1 MFDLFRSR
9 ARIVRWGLG
18 ALLMLVAISM
28 VVTLIPGWGS
38 IPAERDQPVA
48 EIGDEV
54 LTQREVHLQIQAAMR
69 NNAFPREMAYIYVP
83 QLVDQMITDRL
94 LAYEAER
101 LGFRVTERDVA
112 QTIGSLFPQ
121 LFQDGKFVGR
131 DVYVNYLAQQN
142 LTVEQFEANVR
153 KQMLLTRLQNLAA
166 EGAIVTPDEIE
177 REYRRRFQRVKLEY
191 IAIPASKVR
200 AEVKLSPEEIRSF
213 FEQNRGLFQ
222 IPEKR
227 SFDLLLIDEVKVGER
242 IQIPEAQLRAAY
254 QQRQEQYR
262 TPERVHVRH
271 ILLKTA
277 EKPKEEI
284 PKIRARAEELLKQLR
299 AGTDFAELAKKN
311 SEDPGSAEK
320 GGDLGWIV
328 RGQTVKAFE
337 DTAFSLKPKELSGVI
352 STEYGFHILQVL
364 AREEARLRPF
374 EEVREEL
381 ARELKRQRVFEL
393 MQNLADQAVAELN
406 KAPMQAAEV
415 AARLN
420 VPLIR
425 VEKAAASDP
434 IPGLTVGSEQVH
446 QALAGLTKG
455 RATPPI
461 QIENNK
467 LVVAVLR
474 EVFPARPAELAEVEN
489 QVREQLLNRRL
500 QSLVDQRA
508 REILEKAR
516 AAGGDLRKVAQ
527 ATGFEFRTTQ
537 EFGPDGAADGI
548 GPASSVIEA
557 FLKPVGEVFGPVVM
571 GDQRFVCK
579 VAART
584 DADMSKL
591 AEQRSAIL
599 NDLKA
604 RKARER
610 SELFVD
616 SIRTRLVREGKVKIH
631 EDVIRRIASAY
642 ST

>member
-9 ARIVRWGLG
+9 ARVVRWGLS
-18 ALLMLVAISM
+18 ALLMLVAVSM

-38 IPAERDQPVA
+38 IPTERDQPVA

-69 NNAFPREMAYIYVP
+69 NNAFPREMAYVYVP

-101 LGFRVTERDVA
+101 LGFRVTEADVA
-112 QTIGSLFPQ
+112 RTIGSLFPQ

-131 DVYVNYLAQQN
+131 EIYVNYLAQQN

-166 EGAIVTPDEIE
+166 EGAIVTPEEIE
-177 REYRRRFQRVKLEY
+177 REFRRRFQRVKLEY
-191 IAIPASKVR
+191 IVIPAAKLR
-200 AEVKLSPEEIRSF
+200 AEVKVTPEEIRDY
-213 FEQNRGLFQ
+213 FERNRALFQ

-227 SFDLLLIDEVKVGER
+227 SFDVLVMDEVKIGER
-242 IQIPEAQLRAAY
+242 IEIPEAQLRAAY

-271 ILLKTA
+271 ILLKTT
-277 EKPKEEI
+277 EKPNEEI

-299 AGTDFAELAKKN
+299 AGADFAELAKKN
-311 SEDPGSAEK
+311 SEDPGSAGQ

-337 DTAFSLKPKELSGVI
+337 DVAFTLKPKELSGVI

-364 AREEARLRPF
+364 AREPARLKPF
-374 EEVREEL
+374 EEVKDEL
-381 ARELKRQRVFEL
+381 SRDLKRQQVFEL
-393 MQNLADQAVAELN
+393 MQKLADQAVAELN
-406 KAPMQAAEV
+406 KTPMQAPEV
-415 AARLN
+415 AARLG
-420 VPLIR
+420 VPVIR
-425 VEKAAASDP
+425 VEKASASDP
-434 IPGLTVGSEQVH
+434 IPGLPVGAEQIH
-446 QALAGLTKG
+446 QALTGAGKG

-461 QIENNK
+461 PIENNK

-489 QVREQLLNRRL
+489 QVRQQLVTRKL
-500 QSLVDQRA
+500 QSLLDQRA
-508 REILEKAR
+508 GEILEKAR
-516 AAGGDLRKVAQ
+516 SAGGDLRKVAQ

-557 FLKPVGEVFGPVVM
+557 FLKPVGEIFGPVTM
-571 GDQRFVCK
+571 GEQRFVCK

-584 DADMSKL
+584 DADMKKL
-591 AEQRSAIL
+591 AEQRAAIL
-599 NDLKA
+599 NELKT

-610 SELFVD
+610 GELFID

>member
-213 FEQNRGLFQ
+213 FEQNRALFQ

-299 AGTDFAELAKKN
+299 AGAEFAELAKKN

-461 QIENNK
+461 QIETNK

>member
-38 IPAERDQPVA
+38 IPAERDKPVA

-83 QLVDQMITDRL
+83 QLVDQMITERL

-101 LGFRVTERDVA
+101 LGFRVTEADVA
-112 QTIGSLFPQ
+112 QTIRSLFPQ

-131 DVYVNYLAQQN
+131 EFYVNYLAQQN

-166 EGAIVTPDEIE
+166 EGAIVTPAEVE
-177 REYRRRFQRVKLEY
+177 REFRRRFQRVKLEY
-191 IAIPASKVR
+191 IAIPASRLK
-200 AEVKLSPEEIRSF
+200 AEVKVSPEEIQSF
-213 FEQNRGLFQ
+213 FQQNRALFQ

-254 QQRQEQYR
+254 QQRQDQYR
-262 TPERVHVRH
+262 TPERVRVRH
-271 ILLKTA
+271 ILLKTT

-284 PKIRARAEELLKQLR
+284 PRIRAKAEELLKQLR
-299 AGTDFAELAKKN
+299 GGADFAELAKKN
-311 SEDPGSAEK
+311 SEDPGSADK

-352 STEYGFHILQVL
+352 STEYGFHIVQVL
-364 AREEARLRPF
+364 EREPARLKPF
-374 EEVREEL
+374 EEVRDEL
-381 ARELKRQRVFEL
+381 ARDLKRQRVFEM

-406 KAPMQAAEV
+406 KTPMQAAEV

-434 IPGLTVGSEQVH
+434 IPGLSVGAEQVH
-446 QALAGLTKG
+446 QALAGLAKG

-489 QVREQLLNRRL
+489 QVREQLVTRKLA
-500 QSLVDQRA
+500 SLVEQRA
-508 REILEKAR
+508 REVLEKAR

-557 FLKPVGEVFGPVVM
+557 FVKPVGEVFGPVAI
-571 GDQRFVCK
+571 GDQRFICK

-584 DADMSKL
+584 DADMAKL
-591 AEQRSAIL
+591 AEQRAAIL

-610 SELFVD
+610 SELFID

>member
-38 IPAERDQPVA
+38 IPTERDQPVA
-48 EIGDEV
+48 EIGDDV

-83 QLVDQMITDRL
+83 QLVDQMITERL

-101 LGFRVTERDVA
+101 LGFRVTEADVA
-112 QTIGSLFPQ
+112 QTIRSLFPQ

-131 DVYVNYLAQQN
+131 EFYVNYLAQQN

-166 EGAIVTPDEIE
+166 EGAIVTPAEVE
-177 REYRRRFQRVKLEY
+177 REFRRRFQRVKLEY
-191 IAIPASKVR
+191 IAIPASRLK
-200 AEVKLSPEEIRSF
+200 AEVKVSPEEIQSF
-213 FEQNRGLFQ
+213 FQQNRALFQ

-254 QQRQEQYR
+254 QQRQDQYR
-262 TPERVHVRH
+262 TPERVRVRH
-271 ILLKTA
+271 ILLKTT

-284 PKIRARAEELLKQLR
+284 PRIRAKAEELLKQLR
-299 AGTDFAELAKKN
+299 GGADFAELAKKN
-311 SEDPGSAEK
+311 SEDPGSADK

-352 STEYGFHILQVL
+352 STEYGFHIVQVL
-364 AREEARLRPF
+364 EREPARLKPF
-374 EEVREEL
+374 EEVRDEL
-381 ARELKRQRVFEL
+381 ARDLKRQRVFEM

-406 KAPMQAAEV
+406 KTPMQAAEV

-434 IPGLTVGSEQVH
+434 IPGLSVGAEQVH
-446 QALAGLTKG
+446 QALAGLAKG

-489 QVREQLLNRRL
+489 QVREQLVTRKLA
-500 QSLVDQRA
+500 SLVEQRA
-508 REILEKAR
+508 REVLEKAR

-557 FLKPVGEVFGPVVM
+557 FVKPVGEVFGPVAI
-571 GDQRFVCK
+571 GDQRFICK

-584 DADMSKL
+584 DADMAKL
-591 AEQRSAIL
+591 AEQRAAIL

-610 SELFVD
+610 SELFID

>member
-9 ARIVRWGLG
+9 ARIVRLGLG

-38 IPAERDQPVA
+38 MPAERDQPVA
-48 EIGDEV
+48 EIGDDV
-54 LTQREVHLQIQAAMR
+54 LTQREVHLQIQAVMR
-69 NNAFPREMAYIYVP
+69 NQAFPRDMAYIYVP
-83 QLVDQMITDRL
+83 QIVDQMITDRL

-101 LGFRVTERDVA
+101 LGFRVTEADVA
-112 QTIGSLFPQ
+112 QTIRSIFPQ
-121 LFQDGKFVGR
+121 LYQDGKFIGR
-131 DVYVNYLAQQN
+131 EFYANFLAQQN
-142 LTVEQFEANVR
+142 LTIEQFEANVR

-166 EGAIVTPDEIE
+166 EGAIVTPEEVE
-177 REYRRRFQRVKLEY
+177 REYRRRFQRIKLEY
-191 IAIPASKVR
+191 IVISGGKLRSEIKVT
-200 AEVKLSPEEIRSF
+200 PEEIRNF
-213 FEQNRGLFQ
+213 FDQNRGLYQ

-227 SFDLLLIDEVKVGER
+227 SFDLLLIDENKVGER
-242 IQIPEAQLRAAY
+242 IQVPEDELRRAY

-262 TPERVHVRH
+262 TPERVRVRH
-271 ILLKTA
+271 ILLKTT

-284 PKIRARAEELLKQLR
+284 PKIRARAEELLKQIR
-299 AGTDFAELAKKN
+299 GGADFAELAKKN

-328 RGQTVKAFE
+328 RGQTVQAFE
-337 DTAFSLKPKELSGVI
+337 DTAFSLKPKEISGIVT
-352 STEYGFHILQVL
+352 TEYGFHILQVL
-364 AREEARLRPF
+364 EKEQARLRPF
-374 EEVREEL
+374 EEVKAEL
-381 ARELKRQRVFEL
+381 ARDLKRQRVFEL

-406 KAPMQAAEV
+406 KAPMQAAEI

-420 VPLIR
+420 VTLIR
-425 VEKAAASDP
+425 VEKAGSNDP
-434 IPGLTVGSEQVH
+434 IAGLPVGAEQVH
-446 QALAGLTKG
+446 QALSGLEKG

-467 LVVAVLR
+467 LAVAVLR

-489 QVREQLLNRRL
+489 QVREQVVSRKLDELLET
-500 QSLVDQRA
+500 RA
-508 REILEKAR
+508 RQVLEQAR

-527 ATGFEFRTTQ
+527 AAGFEFRTTQ

-548 GPASSVIEA
+548 GPASSVIEG
-557 FLKPVGEVFGPVVM
+557 FVKQTGELFGPVAV
-571 GDQRFVCK
+571 GDQRFICK

-584 DADMSKL
+584 DADMSKF
-591 AEQRSAIL
+591 AEERSNIL
-599 NDLKA
+599 NALKS

-642 ST
+642 TS

>member
-9 ARIVRWGLG
+9 SRIVRLGLG
-18 ALLMLVAISM
+18 ALLMLVAISL

-38 IPAERDQPVA
+38 MPAERDQPVA

-69 NNAFPREMAYIYVP
+69 NNAFPREMAYVYVP
-83 QLVDQMITDRL
+83 QLVDRMITDRL
-94 LAYEAER
+94 LAYQAER
-101 LGFRVTERDVA
+101 LGFRVTEADVA
-112 QTIGSLFPQ
+112 QTIRSLFPQ
-121 LFQDGKFVGR
+121 LFENGKFVGR
-131 DVYVNYLAQQN
+131 EFYVNYLAQQN

-153 KQMLLTRLQNLAA
+153 KQMLLTRLQNLAV
-166 EGAIVTPDEIE
+166 EGAIVTPAEIE
-177 REYRRRFQRVKLEY
+177 REFRRRFQRVKLEY
-191 IAIPASKVR
+191 IAIPAGRLR
-200 AEVKLSPEEIRSF
+200 AEAKVSPEEIRTYF
-213 FEQNRGLFQ
+213 DQNRGLFQ
-222 IPEKR
+222 VPEKR

-242 IQIPEAQLRAAY
+242 IQLPEAQLRAAY
-254 QQRQEQYR
+254 QQRQEQFR
-262 TPERVHVRH
+262 TPERVQVRH

-277 EKPKEEI
+277 EKPKAEI
-284 PKIRARAEELLKQLR
+284 PNIGARAEELLKQLR
-299 AGTDFAELAKKN
+299 AGADFAELAKKH

-328 RGQTVKAFE
+328 RGQTVQAFE
-337 DTAFSLKPKELSGVI
+337 EAAFSLKPKEISGVI

-364 AREEARLRPF
+364 AREQARLRPF

-381 ARELKRQRVFEL
+381 ARDLKRQRVFEL
-393 MQNLADQAVAELN
+393 MQNLADRAVVELN
-406 KAPMQAAEV
+406 KTPMQAAEV
-415 AARLN
+415 AARLD

-425 VEKAAASDP
+425 IEKAAASDP
-434 IPGLTVGSEQVH
+434 IPGLAAGAEQVH
-446 QALAGLTKG
+446 KALAGLDKG
-455 RATPPI
+455 RATPPLP
-461 QIENNK
+461 IENNK

-474 EVFPARPAELAEVEN
+474 EVFPARPAELAEVED
-489 QVREQLLNRRL
+489 QVREQLLTRKL

-508 REILEKAR
+508 LDVLEKAR

-548 GPASSVIEA
+548 GPASSVLEA
-557 FLKPVGEVFGPVVM
+557 FLKPVGELFGPVAV

-584 DADMSKL
+584 DADMKKL
-591 AEQRSAIL
+591 AEERAAIL

-610 SELFVD
+610 GELFLD
-616 SIRTRLVREGKVKIH
+616 SVRTRLVREGKVKIH